1 MSSEKNHESS
11 GTAKTILV
19 TLISLGVASVIVLFV
34 ARFSF
39 VVGQVIVIQ
48 EYNDTV
54 HNLVHIYPRLED
66 YNKEHGSY
74 PEQQDMNSLLKTL
87 GMRDKDLKKTRFV
100 DFYSAIY
107 YAPVEDAE
115 DELPNPDDPLI
126 TIRVKSRVFGECRL
140 LYLRKNGTVYNK
152 ILEKEAGLE
161 NSIQDRNI
169 ILGKP

>member
-1 MSSEKNHESS
+1 MSSEKTRESS
-11 GTAKTILV
+11 GTAKAIIA
-19 TLISLGVASVIVLFV
+19 TLIFLGIAAVIVLFV
-34 ARFSF
+34 ARVSL
-39 VVGQVIVIQ
+39 VIGQAVIIQ

-54 HNLVHIYPRLED
+54 HNLVYISPRLED
-66 YNKEHGSY
+66 YKKEHGSY
-74 PEQQDMNSLLKTL
+74 PGQQDMSSLLKTL

-107 YAPVEDAE
+107 YAPAEDAE

-126 TIRVKSRVFGECRL
+126 TIRVKSRVFGEYRL

-152 ILEKEAGLE
+152 ILEKGAGLE

-169 ILGKP
+169 ILGHP